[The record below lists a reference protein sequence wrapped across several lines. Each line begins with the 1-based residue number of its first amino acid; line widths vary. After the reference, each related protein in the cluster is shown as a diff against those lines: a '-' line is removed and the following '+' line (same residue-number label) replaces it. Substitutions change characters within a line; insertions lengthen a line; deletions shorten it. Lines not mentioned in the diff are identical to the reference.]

1 MDLKKGMSVIEKALT
16 IDKESKL
23 EESKLEESKI
33 EEELPLS
40 RNLLLSLQHVLLM
53 NAYVVPVI
61 IASMLN
67 FTDQG
72 ASSII
77 QSTFLA
83 SGLTTFLQSKYLM
96 KYPVVYGASFVP
108 IGAIAG
114 IYFINGGTPEAWS
127 VVVGACLIGALTAL
141 MLGISNT
148 FNKILDHLIP
158 PIVGATVV
166 LCIGLSLIPLA
177 LSSQIFVENGLSMGG
192 NTVVALVTIA
202 AMVLFSFLGNT
213 KGKLATIFRVGSGIL
228 ALLTGYVVANMLGTV
243 DLTVVKNASLISR
256 PALPFVDFGIQFD
269 VSSILTMVVLYLIL
283 MTETIGTWLA
293 TSSATKTELTD
304 ERVNKGVIGLGVSN
318 IIAALLGTTPM
329 SGYSSNVGI
338 LTLTDTFSR
347 HVTKFVGLILIVIG
361 FSNKLSAFISVIPS
375 AAIGGIFLITSG
387 IITVAGINMYKSL
400 DMGMKG
406 NYVVSISVIVALAL
420 NMVPE
425 GALEALP
432 VMMQYIL
439 GSSIA
444 SAALVAIVLNKLL
457 PEM

>member
-1 MDLKKGMSVIEKALT
+1 MIIVEKVLK
-16 IDKESKL
+16 IDGEA
-23 EESKLEESKI
+23 KI
-33 EEELPLS
+33 EEKLPLS
-40 RNLLLSLQHVLLM
+40 RNVLLALQHVLLM

-83 SGLTTFLQSKYLM
+83 SGITTFIQAKFFM

-114 IYFINGGTPEAWS
+114 IYAINGGTPEAWS
-127 VVVGACLIGALTAL
+127 VVVGACLIGAITVLI
-141 MLGISNT
+141 LGLSNK
-148 FNKILDHLIP
+148 FKGILDNLIP
-158 PIVGATVV
+158 PVVGATVV

-177 LSSQIFVENGLSMGG
+177 LTSQIFVENGISMGG
-192 NTVVALVTIA
+192 NIIVAMVTIGS
-202 AMVLFSFLGNT
+202 MVLFSFIGNAE
-213 KGKLATIFRVGSGIL
+213 GKFATVFRIGSGIF
-228 ALLTGYVVANMLGTV
+228 ALVAGYLVANMFGDI
-243 DLTVVKNASLISR
+243 DLTAVKNASLISR
-256 PALPFVDFGIQFD
+256 PALPFMDFGIKFD
-269 VSSILTMVVLYLIL
+269 ISSILTMVVLYLIL
-283 MTETIGTWLA
+283 TTETIGTWLA
-293 TSSATKTELTD
+293 TSSATETELTE
-304 ERVNKGVIGLGVSN
+304 ERVNKGVVGLGVAN
-318 IIAALLGTTPM
+318 IISSLLGTTPM

-347 HVTKFVGLILIVIG
+347 HAIKFVGLILIVIG

-387 IITVAGINMYKSL
+387 IITVAGIGMYKDL

-420 NMVPE
+420 NMLPA
-425 GALEALP
+425 GALATLP

-444 SAALVAIVLNKLL
+444 SAALVAIILNKVL

>member
-1 MDLKKGMSVIEKALT
+1 MIIVEKV
-16 IDKESKL
+16 L
-23 EESKLEESKI
+23 EKDGEAKI
-33 EEELPLS
+33 EENLPLS
-40 RNLLLSLQHVLLM
+40 RNLLLALQHVLLM

-83 SGLTTFLQSKYLM
+83 SGITTFIQAKFFM

-114 IYFINGGTPEAWS
+114 IYAINGGTPEAWS
-127 VVVGACLIGALTAL
+127 VVAGACLIGAITVLI
-141 MLGISNT
+141 LGLSNK
-148 FNKILDHLIP
+148 FKGILDNLIP
-158 PIVGATVV
+158 PVVGATVV

-177 LSSQIFVENGLSMGG
+177 LTSQIFVENNISMGG
-192 NTVVALVTIA
+192 NIIVAMVTIGS
-202 AMVLFSFLGNT
+202 MVLFSFIGNGQ
-213 KGKLATIFRVGSGIL
+213 GKLATVFRIGSGIF
-228 ALLTGYVVANMLGTV
+228 ALVAGYIVASMFGEI
-243 DLTVVKNASLISR
+243 DLTAVNNASLISR

-269 VSSILTMVVLYLIL
+269 ISSILTMVVLYLIL
-283 MTETIGTWLA
+283 TTETIGTWLA
-293 TSSATKTELTD
+293 TSSATETELTE
-304 ERVNKGVIGLGVSN
+304 ERVNKGVVGLGVAN
-318 IIAALLGTTPM
+318 IISSLLGTTPM
-329 SGYSSNVGI
+329 SGYSSTVGI

-347 HVTKFVGLILIVIG
+347 HVIKFVGLILIVIG
-361 FSNKLSAFISVIPS
+361 FSNKLSAFIAVIPS
-375 AAIGGIFLITSG
+375 PAIGGIFLITSG
-387 IITVAGINMYKSL
+387 IITVAGIGMYKNL

-420 NMVPE
+420 NMVPA
-425 GALEALP
+425 GVLATLP

-444 SAALVAIVLNKLL
+444 SAALVAIILNKIL